1 MTRARKAPNLP
12 KHQADGIVKMPA
24 APWDRAQSHEQ
35 LFVLITGANSGV
47 GLGTAERLI
56 DEFLASRSLSSH
68 LILVP
73 TTRSVAKSRETIESL
88 RAYLR
93 NTAARSR
100 TLTSRAGHSY
110 SPQDTID
117 RVHLLSVQLDLCNLR
132 NVHEVAAQLVHGTV
146 TDPTDP
152 STPRYRIPRL
162 DAVVL
167 NAGIG
172 GWTGLNW
179 AGLTYSFF
187 VKGLMYMATYPDYK
201 LARSGAVVRQSVEGA
216 DACPPVLGEIF
227 CANVFGHY
235 VLAHELLPLLSRD
248 SEKERPAR
256 IIWTSSIEADAIS
269 LNLDDFQGIE
279 SKVPYENSKRITDIL
294 ALTSHLPSVRKY
306 VNSYF
311 QADDDDDDDDNN
323 NNNNNNSS
331 SSSSSSN
338 DDASEAEVKP
348 VPPAMYVT
356 HPGIVHSTL
365 MPLPFFLVNLYWFAL
380 LMCRWLGSP
389 WHVVDGYRG
398 GAASV
403 WMVLED
409 QETLEELEAH
419 KVKWGSCCN
428 FMGTTG
434 VKKTEVEGWGW
445 EGKAEDRESLA
456 KDPAL
461 GVLRK
466 LKGRRPEAQEPTLED
481 LAGFEEL
488 GISCWK
494 EMERL
499 RLEWQGI
506 LRAGTKSGAAD
517 EKI

>member
-1 MTRARKAPNLP
+1 MAT
-12 KHQADGIVKMPA
+12 
-24 APWDRAQSHEQ
+24 APWDRARSHEQ

-68 LILVP
+68 LILIP
-73 TTRSVAKSRETIESL
+73 TTRSVTKSRESIESL
-88 RAYLR
+88 RAYIR
-93 NTAARSR
+93 NTAAHSR
-100 TLTSRAGHSY
+100 TLKSRAGHSY
-110 SPQDTID
+110 DPQDTID
-117 RVHLLSVQLDLCNLR
+117 RVHILSVQLDLCNLR
-132 NVHEVAAQLVHGTV
+132 NVYDVARQLVHGTI

-152 STPRYRIPRL
+152 NTRAYRIPRL
-162 DAVVL
+162 DAVIL

-179 AGLTYSFF
+179 AGLMYTFF
-187 VKGLMYMATYPDYK
+187 VKGLLYMATYPDYK
-201 LARSGAVVRQSVEGA
+201 LARAGAVVRQSA
-216 DACPPVLGEIF
+216 DGPDASPPVLGEIF

-235 VLAHELLPLLSRD
+235 ILAHELLPLLSRE
-248 SEKERPAR
+248 SEKETPGR

-269 LNLDDFQGIE
+269 LNLDDFQGIQ

-294 ALTSHLPSVRKY
+294 ALTSHLASVQKY
-306 VNSYF
+306 SNSYF
-311 QADDDDDDDDNN
+311 QANDDDQ
-323 NNNNNNSS
+323 
-331 SSSSSSN
+331 
-338 DDASEAEVKP
+338 SETKGRKP
-348 VPPAMYVT
+348 VRPAMYVT

-380 LMCRWLGSP
+380 LVCRWLGSP

-403 WMVLED
+403 WMVLQD

-419 KVKWGSCCN
+419 KIKWGSCCN
-428 FMGTTG
+428 FWGTTG

-456 KDPAL
+456 KDPAV

-466 LKGRRPEAQEPTLED
+466 LKGRRPEAKEPTLED

-499 RLEWQGI
+499 RLEWEGI
-506 LRAGTKSGAAD
+506 LGMGGPLNAAD
-517 EKI
+517 SEKR